1 MKILILSDSHGVLEF
16 MHRCVEAVRPD
27 AVIHLGDMVRDADE
41 MAREYP
47 GIRFFQVAGNCDSGR
62 TPMGIP
68 LTRQEKLGGV
78 KLLLT
83 NGPLFHVTY
92 DTAALILEAETD
104 RVQAV
109 LYGHTHVPDIRQT
122 ETGLWVVNPGSSG
135 LAGTAAVLE
144 IENERIKECYLV
156 SRRDLEE

>member
-1 MKILILSDSHGVLEF
+1 MKILVLSDSHSSLRF
-16 MHRCVEAVRPD
+16 MRLALQKIRPD
-27 AVIHLGDMVRDADE
+27 AFIHLGDYYQDAQA
-41 MAREYP
+41 MAEEFPEIP
-47 GIRFFQVAGNCDSGR
+47 GYFVAGNCDSGR
-62 TPMGIP
+62 TPMGAP
-68 LTRQEKLGGV
+68 LTRREKLGGV

-83 NGPLFHVTY
+83 HGHLFHVKY
-92 DTAALILEAETD
+92 DTAALIREAETD

-135 LAGTAAVLE
+135 LAGAAAVLE

>member
-1 MKILILSDSHGVLEF
+1 MKILVLSDSHSSLRF
-16 MHRCVEAVRPD
+16 MRLALQKIRPD
-27 AVIHLGDMVRDADE
+27 AFIHLGDYYQDAQT
-41 MAREYP
+41 MAKEFLEIP
-47 GIRFFQVAGNCDSGR
+47 GYFVAGNCDSGR
-62 TPMGIP
+62 TPMGVP

-83 NGPLFHVTY
+83 HGNLFRVKQ
-92 DTAALILEAETD
+92 DTAALIREAETD

>member
-1 MKILILSDSHGVLEF
+1 MKILVLSDSHSSLRF
-16 MHRCVEAVRPD
+16 MRLALQKIRPD
-27 AVIHLGDMVRDADE
+27 AFIHLGDYYQDAQA
-41 MAREYP
+41 MAE
-47 GIRFFQVAGNCDSGR
+47 
-62 TPMGIP
+62 
-68 LTRQEKLGGV
+68 EH
-78 KLLLT
+78 
-83 NGPLFHVTY
+83 LFHVKY
-92 DTAALILEAETD
+92 DTAALIREAEPD

>member
-1 MKILILSDSHGVLEF
+1 MKILVLSDSHSSLRF
-16 MHRCVEAVRPD
+16 MRLALQKIRPD
-27 AVIHLGDMVRDADE
+27 AFIHLGDYYQDAQA
-41 MAREYP
+41 MAED
-47 GIRFFQVAGNCDSGR
+47 FVAGNCDSGR

-83 NGPLFHVTY
+83 HGHLFHVKY
-92 DTAALILEAETD
+92 DTAALIREAETD

>member
-1 MKILILSDSHGVLEF
+1 MKILVLSDSHSSLRF
-16 MHRCVEAVRPD
+16 MRLALQKIRPD
-27 AVIHLGDMVRDADE
+27 AFIHLGDYYQDAQT
-41 MAREYP
+41 MAKEFPEIP
-47 GIRFFQVAGNCDSGR
+47 GYFVAGNCDSGR
-62 TPMGIP
+62 TPMGVP

-83 NGPLFHVTY
+83 HGHLFRVKQ
-92 DTAALILEAETD
+92 DTAALIREAETD

-109 LYGHTHVPDIRQT
+109 LYGHTHVPDLGQT